1 MKKCAAKSLAKT
13 VVKHEKAE
21 LADSKKAAKADKSLL
36 SKAKKVIKK

>member
-1 MKKCAAKSLAKT
+1 MKKETSKTLAKT

-21 LADSKKAAKADKSLL
+21 IAESKKATKADKSLL